1 MEHIPFWS
9 SIGGLRLATE
19 SFRSPRQTPL
29 WHSHPFFEFA
39 LVFSGACDWE
49 TGVRPGERA
58 RLTVEAGEVLLLP
71 PEVEHR
77 ELIRPGGEAGICWI
91 GFESSAPPPNW
102 SGQAIGLG
110 GDGDEV
116 ARLCHIIYRE
126 HSRPEHA
133 ARVRLALQMLL
144 LLVSRQSE
152 RPAVPKP
159 GRSRSG
165 SGLNARQ
172 VRCIEAAA
180 YTLRH
185 NLNPP
190 MEISQVAT
198 YHSLS
203 HAHFSTLFRRHFQ
216 VSPRHFV
223 QQARVEKAAELLS
236 RSDLTIKEI
245 AVESGFADSA
255 HFCKVFRAVK
265 NVSPGNYRERL
276 KKARPC

>member
-1 MEHIPFWS
+1 MDHVPFWS
-9 SIGGLRLATE
+9 SVGGLRLATE
-19 SFRSPRQTPL
+19 SLRSPR
-29 WHSHPFFEFA
+29 HSSARHAHPFFEFA
-39 LVFSGACDWE
+39 FVSSGACEWE
-49 TGVRPGERA
+49 TGSGPAARA

-71 PEVEHR
+71 PTVEHR
-77 ELIRPGGEAGICWI
+77 ERIRPGGEAGICWI
-91 GFESSAPPPNW
+91 GFDSPAPPPGW
-102 SGQAIGLG
+102 SQQPIGLG
-110 GDGDEV
+110 SDCDEV
-116 ARLCHIIYRE
+116 AHLCHVIYRE

-144 LLVSRQSE
+144 LLVSRQAD
-152 RPAVPKP
+152 RPAVPKL
-159 GRSRSG
+159 GRARSG

-190 MEISQVAT
+190 MEISQIAT

-255 HFCKVFRAVK
+255 HFCKVFRAMK
-265 NVSPGNYRERL
+265 KVSPGRYRERL
-276 KKARPC
+276 KKARRS